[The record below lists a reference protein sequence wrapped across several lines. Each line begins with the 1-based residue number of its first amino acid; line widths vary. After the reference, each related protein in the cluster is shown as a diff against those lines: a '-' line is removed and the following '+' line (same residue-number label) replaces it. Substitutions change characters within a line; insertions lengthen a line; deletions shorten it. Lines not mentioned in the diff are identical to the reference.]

1 MALPATLL
9 SPRPST
15 FLIFKGH
22 RCQLRSGLAI
32 CVRNHPTSRTYSAR
46 IPTIAQFR
54 ELPKVMTHINNIRE
68 KLWDIIPRSVKDF
81 PLKKPEDILLRQL
94 LLVGKEALKW
104 SLLALYVFSS
114 VSDVI
119 YCISKNKELMIPFG
133 LFVGYGVTNFLMETS
148 QELFPTTE
156 ERGLSRHLLGIGCF
170 FALTK
175 IISASFAVPGQIF
188 LLNVANGGLMQVLW
202 LWKSS
207 TEKQH
212 GEHDTSMPEDAP
224 TL

>member
-1 MALPATLL
+1 MM
-9 SPRPST
+9 
-15 FLIFKGH
+15 FVQIFKGH

-32 CVRNHPTSRTYSAR
+32 CARNHPTSRTYSAR

-68 KLWDIIPRSVKDF
+68 KLRDIIPRSVKDF

-104 SLLALYVFSS
+104 SLLALFVFSS

-156 ERGLSRHLLGIGCF
+156 VCCFIVLYYAVVESKDTLFCRKEACRGIFWALGAFSLL
-170 FALTK
+170 LR
-175 IISASFAVPGQIF
+175 
-188 LLNVANGGLMQVLW
+188 
-202 LWKSS
+202 
-207 TEKQH
+207 
-212 GEHDTSMPEDAP
+212 
-224 TL
+224 